1 MEDLINKALNVEKD
15 CSEMDKFAQLNY
27 VAGLYER
34 MAKTPLDQIEDMNA
48 FCKAQEHVGNVWY
61 CLAAECKESM
71 TNKLK
76 QRISTVPYGSLK
88 ESVGRNDFQIIEVLI
103 SNQFTAEVWYKWG
116 TTIKISFLQHFRDG
130 NNHDT
135 MADVVVRWKIVPD
148 WLKKS
153 VKYSQGHFEKEV
165 SINNWIDVALDTVE
179 DLKNHEEE
187 VIELCKKSSNIDNS
201 GNLIKHYN
209 VWKTKG
215 RIVSV
220 TKELPL
226 LHVYHAKKSEL
237 ETWDNSPYCHGSN
250 GTYVENA
257 NLYWSLNLK
266 VMRPSYEVP
275 QPTICNIDI
284 HNYITQSL
292 MPKLRWARITQE
304 RLNRLNEILT
314 GVKME
319 LETSD
324 TDKAAVYR
332 NFKPVGFSGWNDY
345 LDSIILTKSVH
356 PHNRE
361 RYGTEFPSSQ
371 HFVSQ
376 LLSEGK

>member
-1 MEDLINKALNVEKD
+1 MPALLFFNISNK
-15 CSEMDKFAQLNY
+15 FY
-27 VAGLYER
+27 R
-34 MAKTPLDQIEDMNA
+34 TPI
-48 FCKAQEHVGNVWY
+48 
-61 CLAAECKESM
+61 
-71 TNKLK
+71 KLK
-76 QRISTVPYGSLK
+76 QRISTVPYCSLK
-88 ESVGRNDFQIIEVLI
+88 ESIGRNDFQIIEVLI

-116 TTIKISFLQHFRDG
+116 TTIKISFLQHFKDG

-135 MADVVVRWKIVPD
+135 MADVIVKWKIVPD

-187 VIELCKKSSNIDNS
+187 VIELCKKSSNIDDN
-201 GNLIKHYN
+201 GNLIKQYN

-226 LHVYHAKKSEL
+226 LHVSHAKKSEQ
-237 ETWDNSPYCHGSN
+237 ETWDNSHYCHGSN

-292 MPKLRWARITQE
+292 MPKLGWARITQE
-304 RLNRLNEILT
+304 RLNRLNEILS

-332 NFKPVGFSGWNDY
+332 KFKPVGFSGWNDY
-345 LDSIILTKSVH
+345 LDSIILTKSFH
-356 PHNRE
+356 PQNRE
-361 RYGTEFPSSQ
+361 RHGTECQGSQ

-376 LLSEGK
+376 LLTEGK